1 MNRRLLQAFI
11 TAALIPLAPVTV
23 ARAQQTQP
31 AAPQPQRPNAPNPA
45 TPGERTPTPPETPPR
60 PLTPPQPAQQ
70 QTGAA
75 PFVHNAYE
83 STYKPFPSRTT
94 VIRNA
99 TILTAAGP
107 VIERGSILL
116 QGGKVAAVGPT
127 VNAPADALVIDAA
140 GKWVTPGI
148 IDTHSH
154 MGVYAAPGIE
164 SLQDGNEAT
173 SPNTAEVSAEHSIW
187 PQDPQFDLAL
197 AGGITAMQ
205 ILPGSAN
212 LFGGR
217 GVTLKN
223 VPSRTAEGMKF
234 PGAPYGLK
242 MACGENPKRVYGSR
256 NSSPQ
261 TRMGNVAGYRRAW
274 QAASE
279 YRESLR
285 RWKAAGSDPEKR
297 PARNLQLETLAGVL
311 DGEILVHNHCYR
323 ADEMVT
329 MINIAREFGYKIT
342 SFHHAVEAYKIR
354 DLLAANNICA
364 SMWADWWGFKLE
376 AYDGI
381 RENIALV
388 DQAKGCAIVHSDDA
402 NGIQRLNQEAAKAMR
417 AGWEAGI
424 KIERADAVKWL
435 TINPAKALGIDKVTG
450 SLEPGKNADV
460 VVWSTD
466 PFSVYAR
473 AERVFIDGALMYDR
487 TDPNHQPRRD
497 FITGLLPQGGAR

>member
-1 MNRRLLQAFI
+1 VLAVG
-11 TAALIPLAPVTV
+11 LIGMLPVIV
-23 ARAQQTQP
+23 DAQQSTAPP
-31 AAPQPQRPNAPNPA
+31 AATPPLVPNAY
-45 TPGERTPTPPETPPR
+45 
-60 PLTPPQPAQQ
+60 Q
-70 QTGAA
+70 
-75 PFVHNAYE
+75 
-83 STYKPFPSRTT
+83 STYKPFPSRITL
-94 VIRNA
+94 IRNA

-116 QGGKVAAVGPT
+116 QNGKIAAVGQT
-127 VNAPADALVIDAA
+127 VTAPADALVIDAS
-140 GKWVTPGI
+140 GKWITPGV

-154 MGVYAAPGIE
+154 LGVYAAPGIE
-164 SLQDGNEAT
+164 SLSDGNEMT
-173 SPNTAEVSAEHSIW
+173 NPNTAEVSAEHSIW

-197 AGGITAMQ
+197 AGGVTTMQ
-205 ILPGSAN
+205 ILPGSGN

-217 GVTLKN
+217 GVTVKN
-223 VPSRTAEGMKF
+223 VPSRTTEGMKF

-256 NSSPQ
+256 NSAPQ

-274 QAASE
+274 QAAAE
-279 YRESLR
+279 YRDSLR
-285 RWKAAGSDPEKR
+285 RWKAAGSDPEKH

-323 ADEMVT
+323 ADEMAT

-342 SFHHAVEAYKIR
+342 SFHHAVEAYKVR
-354 DLLAANNICA
+354 DLLVENNICA

-388 DQAKGCAIVHSDDA
+388 DQAKGCAIVHSDDP
-402 NGIQRLNQEAAKAMR
+402 NGTQRLNQEAAKALR
-417 AGWEAGI
+417 AGLEAGF

-460 VVWSTD
+460 VIWTTD
-466 PFSVYAR
+466 PFSVYSR
-473 AERVFIDGALMYDR
+473 AERVFVDGALMYDR
-487 TDPNHQPRRD
+487 TDPARQARRD
-497 FITGLLPQGGAR
+497 FATGLVPLGGAR

>member
-1 MNRRLLQAFI
+1 MTHRIACV
-11 TAALIPLAPVTV
+11 LAVGLFAVMPPGV
-23 ARAQQTQP
+23 RAQQSTAPP
-31 AAPQPQRPNAPNPA
+31 AATPPLVPNAY
-45 TPGERTPTPPETPPR
+45 
-60 PLTPPQPAQQ
+60 Q
-70 QTGAA
+70 
-75 PFVHNAYE
+75 

-94 VIRNA
+94 LIRNA

-116 QGGKVAAVGPT
+116 QNGKIAAVGQT
-127 VNAPADALVIDAA
+127 VTAPADALVIDAS
-140 GKWVTPGI
+140 GKWITPGV

-154 MGVYAAPGIE
+154 LGVYAAPGIE
-164 SLQDGNEAT
+164 SLSDGNEMT
-173 SPNTAEVSAEHSIW
+173 NPNTAEVSAEHSIW

-197 AGGITAMQ
+197 AGGVTTMQ
-205 ILPGSAN
+205 ILPGSGN

-217 GVTLKN
+217 GVTVKN
-223 VPSRTAEGMKF
+223 VPSRTTEGMKF

-256 NSSPQ
+256 NSAPQ

-274 QAASE
+274 QAAAE
-279 YRESLR
+279 YRDSLR
-285 RWKAAGSDPEKR
+285 RWKAAGSDPEKH

-323 ADEMVT
+323 ADEMAT

-342 SFHHAVEAYKIR
+342 SFHHAVEAYKVR
-354 DLLAANNICA
+354 DLLVENNICA

-388 DQAKGCAIVHSDDA
+388 DQAKGCAIVHSDDP
-402 NGIQRLNQEAAKAMR
+402 NGTQRLNQEAAKALR
-417 AGWEAGI
+417 AGLEAGF

-435 TINPAKALGIDKVTG
+435 TINPAKALGIEKVTG

-460 VVWSTD
+460 VIWTTD
-466 PFSVYAR
+466 PFSVYSR
-473 AERVFIDGALMYDR
+473 AERVFVDGALMYDR
-487 TDPNHQPRRD
+487 TDPVRQPRRD
-497 FITGLLPQGGAR
+497 FATGLVPLGGAR